1 MKLKYWII
9 NFVCSIVGGILIRM
23 LLINIGNKDFN
34 IWSIL
39 MGIVIFILLTFLF
52 LGVDELKNKKGA
64 KA

>member
-52 LGVDELKNKKGA
+52 LGVDELKNKKGTMA
-64 KA
+64 